1 VARIKPVL
9 EPDRTWVNAQAKN
22 QIVHFRRLENQYE
35 LQVLD
40 VTGERKAGLFRL
52 SLREEQQINILIVLG
67 LHLN

>member
-9 EPDRTWVNAQAKN
+9 EPDRAWVNAQAEN
-22 QIVHFRRLENQYE
+22 QIVDFCRLENRYE

-52 SLREEQQINILIVLG
+52 SLREEQQINRLIVSG
-67 LHLN
+67 LHVN